1 MAAPPGGGG
10 GKPPLAN
17 GRPSSASLNGLLPK
31 AVPPAPAPHSH
42 AAGHAHAHHHAHDEV
57 GGTGTLTPP
66 FVTALTT
73 MARYGEERGEG
84 GDA

>member
-1 MAAPPGGGG
+1 MAAPPPGGGSS

-17 GRPSSASLNGLLPK
+17 GRPSSASLNGAGK
-31 AVPPAPAPHSH
+31 AEPAVVAPHP
-42 AAGHAHAHHHAHDEV
+42 AGPTHAHHAHHAEV

-73 MARYGEERGEG
+73 MAR
-84 GDA
+84 